1 MPALKAL
8 RIDGTKI
15 GGDVTSLC
23 GGPNPLVNLHYLNL
37 GLLDVYGDVATL
49 AACSELNEVKL
60 VNCPWLWGDAQVRRR
75 H

>member
-1 MPALKAL
+1 M
-8 RIDGTKI
+8 
-15 GGDVTSLC
+15 
-23 GGPNPLVNLHYLNL
+23 VNLHYLNL